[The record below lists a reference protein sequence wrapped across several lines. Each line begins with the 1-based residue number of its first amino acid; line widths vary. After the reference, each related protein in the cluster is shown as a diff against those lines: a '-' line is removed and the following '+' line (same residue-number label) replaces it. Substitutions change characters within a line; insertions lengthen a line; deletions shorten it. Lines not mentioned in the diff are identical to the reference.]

1 MKHNLILKLFFLTFF
16 TLFHISSASA
26 QDLQYP
32 DIVDGGDIPVAVD
45 TTGKFISV
53 QKTVP
58 ISIKNISNEP
68 IYFLGYS
75 NINIT
80 PYQYQGNAVNSIFFG
95 GYSYYYLINVE
106 EEITTQ
112 VTFRAEFLDTISL
125 KGNKL
130 KLKGIIYYRKFS
142 SFDYD
147 SISIFC
153 QFRAVESKKVFIITD
168 KLAVSRKEKSTL
180 GENTIPKRSL
190 ITRLF
195 NNSELTFIIDSTKTE
210 VIGQNIIKPFF
221 LKGNNKIAQLPVTI
235 LPNDMIYF
243 CDSIKYIIPENT
255 IIPFTIYG
263 HYENS
268 SQIEVLSDTAL
279 VISTMWESLRILPY
293 SYELHKINALTGQD
307 VSLSFI
313 KHYNYTDTIWN
324 LVNFTFNADQPENV
338 SFSKYPP
345 LPKKIYPYKNNSIV
359 VYNAEGTYKT
369 TDTGRFRILA
379 EVDYED
385 DYGNKTKHTVLYII
399 NVTKNTTDV
408 VDEPTNKIEIN
419 IMPNPASNLITVGFD
434 EMTEIR
440 NVTIFDL
447 KGNEM
452 LKSGSLVQNG
462 SVDVSALA
470 SGVYLIKFDTN
481 SGIITKSIIIKK

>member
-1 MKHNLILKLFFLTFF
+1 MKHNLILKFFFLTLFI
-16 TLFHISSASA
+16 LFHISSASA
-26 QDLQYP
+26 QDFQYH
-32 DIVDGGDIPVAVD
+32 DIVDGGDIPVAID
-45 TTGKFISV
+45 TTGKFVSV
-53 QKTVP
+53 HKIVP
-58 ISIKNISNEP
+58 INIKNISNEP
-68 IYFLGYS
+68 IYFLGS
-75 NINIT
+75 TSMLIT
-80 PYQYQGNAVNSIFFG
+80 PYQSQGDAVNSIFFG

-130 KLKGIIYYRKFS
+130 KLKGMIYYRKFS

-221 LKGNNKIAQLPVTI
+221 LKGNNNIVQLPVTI

-243 CDSIKYIIPENT
+243 SDSIKYIVPENT

-268 SQIEVLSDTAL
+268 SQIELLSDTAII
-279 VISTMWESLRILPY
+279 ISTMWERLRILPDNY
-293 SYELHKINALTGQD
+293 DLHKINALTGKD
-307 VSLSFI
+307 VNLSFI
-313 KHYNYTDTIWN
+313 RNYNYTDTIWN
-324 LVNFTFNADQPENV
+324 LVNLTFKADQPENV

-345 LPKKIYPYKNNSIV
+345 LPRKIYPYENISSV
-359 VYNAEGTYKT
+359 VEYAEGTYKT
-369 TDTGRFRILA
+369 TDTDRFRIFA
-379 EVDYED
+379 ELDYED
-385 DYGNKTKHTVLYII
+385 DYGNKTKHTVLYVI
-399 NVTKNTTDV
+399 NVTKNPTDV
-408 VDEPTNKIEIN
+408 VDEPTENNGFKVF
-419 IMPNPASNLITVGFD
+419 PNPAEEYIQFTKDLLNTDDKVEIFNNLGVKVKSAVFDNKIYIGDLLTGFYY
-434 EMTEIR
+434 IK
-440 NVTIFDL
+440 I
-447 KGNEM
+447 GN
-452 LKSGSLVQNG
+452 LRTKF
-462 SVDVSALA
+462 
-470 SGVYLIKFDTN
+470 IKH
-481 SGIITKSIIIKK
+481 